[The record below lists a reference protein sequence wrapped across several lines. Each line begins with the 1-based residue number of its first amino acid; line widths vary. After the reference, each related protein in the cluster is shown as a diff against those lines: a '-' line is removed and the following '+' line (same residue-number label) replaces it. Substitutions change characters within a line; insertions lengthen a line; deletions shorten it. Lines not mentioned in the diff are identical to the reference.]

1 MNSLLP
7 ERISSMMLVQDKVQQ
22 AIHLLKESDIDLWL
36 TFVRETS
43 AGGDPVLP
51 LIYGLDLTWESA
63 LMIAKSGETIA
74 LVGFYEAE
82 AARRIGAYSTVIPYH
97 QSIAPELLQVLK
109 RINPKRIAINFSEND
124 VLADGLTVGLFQVLL
139 KYLANTAYQ
148 ERLVSAER
156 IIRALRSRKTL
167 LEVHLIRSAIQT
179 TENIFQET
187 YAYIQPG
194 MSEIQVSEFMHQKMV
209 EYGVSEAWDFQNC
222 PIVNAGPDS
231 SIGHIGPTDLK
242 IEPGQIIHIDFGVK
256 QNGFCSDL
264 QRVIYFLAP
273 GEESPPIEVQNGFNT
288 VSSAIQNTVAAMRTG
303 MTGFQIDQLTRKT
316 ITDAGYPE
324 YMYATGHHLG
334 RNAHDGAGVL
344 GPLWERYGDTP
355 NYPLEPG
362 HVYTVEPGITLSGY
376 GYIGLEEDVFVTENG
391 TEFLSTPQI
400 NLVVK

>member
-1 MNSLLP
+1 MN
-7 ERISSMMLVQDKVQQ
+7 LVQEKVQQ
-22 AIHLLKESDIDLWL
+22 AIHLLNENEIDLWL

-63 LMIAKSGETIA
+63 LMITKSGETIA
-74 LVGFYEAE
+74 IVGHYEAE
-82 AARRIGAYSTVIPYH
+82 AARRTGAYTTVIPYH
-97 QSIAPELLQVLK
+97 QSIAPELLLVLK

-124 VLADGLTVGLFQVLL
+124 VQADGLTVGLYQVLL
-139 KYLANTAYQ
+139 KYLANTPYL
-148 ERLVSAER
+148 ERLISAER
-156 IIRALRSRKTL
+156 IIGALRSRKTSK
-167 LEVHLIRSAIQT
+167 EVQLIRSAIQT
-179 TENIFQET
+179 TENIFLET

-194 MSEIQVSEFMHQKMV
+194 MSEIQVSEFMHQKIV
-209 EYGVSEAWDFQNC
+209 EHGVSEAWDFQNC

-231 SIGHIGPTDLK
+231 SVGHIGPTNLK
-242 IEPGQIIHIDFGVK
+242 IEPGQIFHIDFGVK

-273 GEESPPIEVQNGFNT
+273 DEKYPPKDVQNGFNT
-288 VSSAIQNTVAAMRTG
+288 VSSAIQNTVAAMRPG
-303 MTGFQIDQLTRKT
+303 MTGLQIDQLTRKA

-362 HVYTVEPGITLSGY
+362 HVYTVEPGITLPGF
-376 GYIGLEEDVFVTENG
+376 GYIGLEEDVLVTENG
-391 TEFLSTPQI
+391 TEFLSTPQVELI
-400 NLVVK
+400 VK

>member
-1 MNSLLP
+1 MNLL
-7 ERISSMMLVQDKVQQ
+7 QDKVQQ
-22 AIHLLKESDIDLWL
+22 AIHILNESDIDLWL

-63 LMIAKSGETIA
+63 LMINKSGETIA
-74 LVGFYEAE
+74 IVGHYEAE
-82 AARRIGAYSTVIPYH
+82 AARRTGAYTTVIPYH

-109 RINPKRIAINFSEND
+109 RINPNRIAINFSEND
-124 VLADGLTVGLFQVLL
+124 VQADGLTVGLYQVLL
-139 KYLANTAYQ
+139 KYLANTPFQ
-148 ERLVSAER
+148 ERLFSAER
-156 IIRALRSRKTL
+156 IIRALRSRKTS
-167 LEVHLIRSAIQT
+167 LEVQLIRSAIQT
-179 TENIFQET
+179 TENIFVET
-187 YAYIQPG
+187 YAFIKPG

-209 EYGVSEAWDFQNC
+209 EYSVSEAWDFQNC

-231 SIGHIGPTDLK
+231 SVGHIGPTDLR
-242 IEPGQIIHIDFGVK
+242 IEPGQIFHIDFGVK

-273 GEESPPIEVQNGFNT
+273 GEKYPPKDVQHGFNT
-288 VSSAIQNTVAAMRTG
+288 ISTAIQNTVAAMRPG
-303 MTGFQIDQLTRKT
+303 MTGYQIDQLTRKA

-362 HVYTVEPGITLSGY
+362 HVYTVEPGIALPGY
-376 GYIGLEEDVFVTENG
+376 GYIGLEEDVFITENG
-391 TEFLSTPQI
+391 AEFLSTPQI
-400 NLVVK
+400 KLVIK

>member
-1 MNSLLP
+1 MN
-7 ERISSMMLVQDKVQQ
+7 LVQEKVQQ
-22 AIHLLKESDIDLWL
+22 AIHLLKESDIDIWL

-63 LMIAKSGETIA
+63 LMINKSGETIA
-74 LVGFYEAE
+74 IVGHYEAE
-82 AARRIGAYSTVIPYH
+82 AARRNGAYTTVIPYH
-97 QSIAPELLQVLK
+97 QSITPELLQVLK
-109 RINPKRIAINFSEND
+109 RINPNRIAINFSEND
-124 VLADGLTVGLFQVLL
+124 VQADGLTVGLYQVLL
-139 KYLANTAYQ
+139 KYLANTPYQ
-148 ERLVSAER
+148 ERLYSAEK
-156 IIRALRSRKTL
+156 IIRALRSRKTSM
-167 LEVHLIRSAIQT
+167 EVQLIRSAIQT
-179 TENIFQET
+179 TENIFLET
-187 YAYIQPG
+187 YAYIQTG

-231 SIGHIGPTDLK
+231 SVGHIGPTDLRIK
-242 IEPGQIIHIDFGVK
+242 PGQIFHIDFGVK

-273 GEESPPIEVQNGFNT
+273 GEKYPPKDVQNGFNT
-288 VSSAIQNTVAAMRTG
+288 VSSAIQNTVGAMHPG
-303 MTGFQIDQLTRKT
+303 MTGFQIDQLTRKA
-316 ITDAGYPE
+316 IMEAGYPE

-355 NYPLEPG
+355 NYLLEPG
-362 HVYTVEPGITLSGY
+362 HVYTVEPGIALPGF
-376 GYIGLEEDVFVTENG
+376 GYIGLEEDVLVTENG

-400 NLVVK
+400 ELMVK

>member
-1 MNSLLP
+1 MN
-7 ERISSMMLVQDKVQQ
+7 LVQDKVQQ

-74 LVGFYEAE
+74 IVGHYEAE

-109 RINPKRIAINFSEND
+109 GIDPKRIAINFSEND
-124 VLADGLTVGLFQVLL
+124 VLADGLPVGLYQVLL
-139 KYLANTAYQ
+139 KYLANTPYQ

-179 TENIFQET
+179 TENIFLET

-209 EYGVSEAWDFQNC
+209 EYEVSEAWDFQNC

-231 SIGHIGPTDLK
+231 SVGHISPTDLK
-242 IEPGQIIHIDFGVK
+242 IEPGQIFHIDFGVK

-273 GEESPPIEVQNGFNT
+273 SEKYPPIEVQNGFNT
-288 VSSAIQNTVAAMRTG
+288 VSSAIQNTVAAMRPG
-303 MTGFQIDQLTRKT
+303 MTGFQIDQLARKA
-316 ITDAGYPE
+316 ITGAGYPE
-324 YMYATGHHLG
+324 FMYATGHHLG

-362 HVYTVEPGITLSGY
+362 HVYTVEPGITLPGY

-400 NLVVK
+400 ELIVK